1 MNKASLNPIKAF
13 DSTVQHEFG
22 FIFNGNQVMK
32 NRLIIRD
39 NSTNTV
45 IYNQIQETMQLKHI
59 LPINILTNGKLYNAA
74 IQVYDINNNESPES
88 DKVLFYCYSS
98 PTFNFNN
105 FIEHQVVNNSF
116 YDFNLSYSQS
126 EGEILNSYQIILYS
140 STKVEIYNSGIKYDD
155 KLSCNI
161 NGLLDGNTYFI
172 RAIGETLNGMSLDT
186 GFIEF
191 SVKYIKPSSFSIVDL
206 ENKYDQGMTRISSKI
221 ILITGKTGKTPI
233 YIDNSK
239 LDLRNDY
246 IVFDKGFEINNDSY
260 LDLQGSHIPYYSTIL
275 YSLDTTNSN
284 LLDLKLMYGDFTEN
298 NIGKKIYLLLTVK
311 SGNLT
316 YTLTSNYIDE
326 PLETDI
332 LVIELSRKNNI
343 YLLKLSKKGV

>member
-1 MNKASLNPIKAF
+1 MVNKTSLEVCSQEP
-13 DSTVQHEFG
+13 
-22 FIFNGNQVMK
+22 
-32 NRLIIRD
+32 RD
-39 NSTNTV
+39 
-45 IYNQIQETMQLKHI
+45 
-59 LPINILTNGKLYNAA
+59 
-74 IQVYDINNNESPES
+74 
-88 DKVLFYCYSS
+88 
-98 PTFNFNN
+98 
-105 FIEHQVVNNSF
+105 
-116 YDFNLSYSQS
+116 
-126 EGEILNSYQIILYS
+126 
-140 STKVEIYNSGIKYDD
+140 
-155 KLSCNI
+155 
-161 NGLLDGNTYFI
+161 
-172 RAIGETLNGMSLDT
+172 
-186 GFIEF
+186 F
-191 SVKYIKPSSFSIVDL
+191 SRGRFS
-206 ENKYDQGMTRISSKI
+206 
-221 ILITGKTGKTPI
+221 TGKTGKTPI

-246 IVFDKGFEINNDSY
+246 IVFDKGFEINDDFY
-260 LDLQGSHIPYYSTIL
+260 LDLQGSHIPYCSTIL